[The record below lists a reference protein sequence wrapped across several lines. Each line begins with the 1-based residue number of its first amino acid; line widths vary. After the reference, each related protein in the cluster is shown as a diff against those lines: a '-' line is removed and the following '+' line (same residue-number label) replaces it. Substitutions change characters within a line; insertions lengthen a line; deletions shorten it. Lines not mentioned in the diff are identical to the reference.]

1 METKTNKQSIVTI
14 ILSTIFFLIPLTSNA
29 NITKSFST
37 VKEMIE
43 EFHDFSI
50 EKGTFKILKENPLHV
65 QLSPRFLGS
74 PQYPDSADDPE
85 IIETEV
91 KEAIVYGIYQSFI
104 HTPIQEITV
113 TAIPQVF
120 NINTKKTKYLKKYK
134 KTISITR
141 QEALILVQ
149 KYLKV
154 SAFSDLKTDKQVGEL
169 LIHDQWSDDFFRVYH
184 NHIGEPSLN
193 LFFEEL
199 SK

>member
-1 METKTNKQSIVTI
+1 MVTKIHKQNFVTI
-14 ILSTIFFLIPLTSNA
+14 ILGTLFFLLPVISIA
-29 NITKSFST
+29 SITRSFST

-50 EKGTFKILKENPLHV
+50 KKGTFKVLKENPLHI
-65 QLSPRFLGS
+65 QLSPSLIGS
-74 PQYPDSADDPE
+74 TQYPDSADEPE

-91 KEAIVYGIYQSFI
+91 KETIVYGIYQSFI

-113 TAIPQVF
+113 TAVPQVF

-141 QEALILVQ
+141 QEALILIQ
-149 KYLKV
+149 KHLKV
-154 SAFSDLKTDKQVGEL
+154 SAFSDIKTDKQVGEL
-169 LIHDQWSDDFFRVYH
+169 LFHDQWTDDFFRVYH
-184 NHIGEPSLN
+184 NHSGEPGLN